1 MNHLHPDQ
9 NMTEPDPAKLPP
21 SFEVFF
27 EQHQKEFL
35 KRAHLR
41 LHDRRDAEEA
51 VITAGCKMH
60 SKWVRI
66 LAHQNPMALVYKIL
80 NETII
85 DYYRTIS
92 RHLEHERLLSRMPQ
106 TTGDDVNA
114 LRRHE
119 QLDQALEQLEKAAP
133 TQASCVRLR
142 HLEGFTYPE
151 IAHRL
156 DISEGCAK
164 TSVCRGI
171 KTLRSL
177 MNGKRS

>member
-1 MNHLHPDQ
+1 MNYLHPEQ
-9 NMTEPDPAKLPP
+9 HMTEPEPAKLPP

-27 EQHQKEFL
+27 EQHQREFL

-41 LHDRRDAEEA
+41 LRDRRDAEEA

-60 SKWVRI
+60 EKWDRI

-80 NETII
+80 NNTVT

-92 RHLEHERLLSRMPQ
+92 RNLKHERLLSQMTQP
-106 TTGDDVNA
+106 TSEDVHA
-114 LRRHE
+114 LRNYER
-119 QLDQALEQLEKAAP
+119 LDQALDQLERTAP
-133 TQASCVRLR
+133 TQAFCVRLR

-151 IAHRL
+151 IADRL

-164 TSVCRGI
+164 TSVCRGL